1 MPVEKLVSLIPES
14 KKDDNSKK
22 NLALNGIHTRLK
34 YLQDVGLGY
43 ISLDRPSK
51 TLSGGETQRVNL
63 TTCLGSA
70 LTDALFAL
78 DEPTIGLHGKDVGK
92 LNRHPQE
99 ISCSRQLCLCG
110 GTRRTGHP
118 LCRQSH

>member
-1 MPVEKLVSLIPES
+1 MREIKS
-14 KKDDNSKK
+14 KILPYFAIRK
-22 NLALNGIHTRLK
+22 RLT

-43 ISLDRPSK
+43 LSLGRPSM

-63 TTCLGSA
+63 TACLGSA

-92 LNRHPQE
+92 LVGIMKKLARAGNCVCVVEHDDQVTRKPQ
-99 ISCSRQLCLCG
+99 IRL
-110 GTRRTGHP
+110 
-118 LCRQSH
+118 

>member
-1 MPVEKLVSLIPES
+1 ML
-14 KKDDNSKK
+14 
-22 NLALNGIHTRLK
+22 
-34 YLQDVGLGY
+34 GLGY

-78 DEPTIGLHGKDVGK
+78 DEPTIGLHGKDIGK
-92 LNRHPQE
+92 LIGILKK
-99 ISCSRQLCLCG
+99 ISCSWQLCLCG
-110 GTRRTGHP
+110 GTR
-118 LCRQSH
+118 